1 MSRYIVKFCS
11 RDGELRF
18 KFNDYDT
25 ASAFVKA
32 AMENYASVEG
42 KRIIVELEKTFEED
56 F

>member
-1 MSRYIVKFCS
+1 MSRCIVKLYS
-11 RDGELRF
+11 RDGELKF
-18 KFNDYDT
+18 KFNDYGT

-42 KRIIVELEKTFEED
+42 KTLIAELEKTFEED